1 MTLAALS
8 RDGRR
13 DLVLFLHG
21 LGCVKENFLP
31 LWDAPELAG
40 MALLAPDLPGHGA
53 SQGLPPDSWTMAGMT
68 RALHE
73 LLAGRPRRTDRLHIV
88 AHSMGG
94 APGLL
99 LARRSPIRLATF
111 VNLEANLVAE
121 DCALFSRRVAE
132 TEPSR
137 FRDEKFAR
145 LKARAR
151 DSDDPVVRAWAGWM
165 EACPT
170 AALHASASSL
180 VAWSDGGT
188 LLEVFRAL
196 GVPKAYICGERSAIP
211 EVLARIEGIPTYRI
225 PECGHFAM
233 LEKPAELSRLLGTV
247 LSRAD

>member
-8 RDGRR
+8 RDGRQ

-40 MALLAPDLPGHGA
+40 MGLLAPDLPGHGA

-68 RALHE
+68 RALGE
-73 LLAGRPRRTDRLHIV
+73 LLRGRPERAGRLHIV

-99 LARRSPIRLATF
+99 LARRCPIRLASF

-132 TEPSR
+132 TELR
-137 FRDEKFAR
+137 VFCNEKFAR
-145 LKARAR
+145 MKARAR
-151 DSDDPVVRAWAGWM
+151 DSDDPVIRAWAGWM
-165 EACPT
+165 EACSP
-170 AALHASASSL
+170 APLHASATSL
-180 VAWSDGGT
+180 VAWSDGGR
-188 LLEVFRAL
+188 LLEIFRAL
-196 GVPKAYICGERSAIP
+196 GVPKAYICGEHSAIP
-211 EVLARIEGIPTYRI
+211 EVLARIAGIPTYCI
-225 PECGHFAM
+225 PGCGHFAM
-233 LEKPAELSRLLGTV
+233 LEKPAELSRRLRKV
-247 LSRAD
+247 LSRAA

>member
-21 LGCVKENFLP
+21 LGCAKENFLP
-31 LWDAPELAG
+31 LWNAPELAG
-40 MALLAPDLPGHGA
+40 MGLLAPDLPGHGA

-68 RALHE
+68 RALDE
-73 LLAGRPRRTDRLHIV
+73 LLRGRPERTGRLHIV

-99 LARRSPIRLATF
+99 LARQPPIRLASF

-132 TEPSR
+132 TEPGL

-151 DSDDPVVRAWAGWM
+151 DSDDAVVRDWAGWM
-165 EACPT
+165 EACP
-170 AALHASASSL
+170 ADALHASARSL

-188 LLEVFRAL
+188 LLEIFREL
-196 GVPKAYICGERSAIP
+196 GSPKAYVCGENSAIP
-211 EVLARIEGIPTYRI
+211 EVLAHLEGIATYRI
-225 PECGHFAM
+225 ADCGHFAM
-233 LEKPAELSRLLGTV
+233 LEKPAELSRLVGEV
-247 LSRAD
+247 IAQGA